1 MTTELKFSVFEMSLR
16 RDMYDAKTLTH
27 GKTKLSTIY
36 EATKN
41 VEAVRQLLGH
51 ASVAAS
57 TVYRNLH

>member
-1 MTTELKFSVFEMSLR
+1 MSLR
-16 RDMYDAKTLTH
+16 RDVYDATTLTH

-57 TVYRNLH
+57 TAYRNLH